1 MFDIFVFWTIL
12 GIWKSQIN
20 ALYLPAKKI
29 NYINFKHMSL
39 IIFMMILC
47 ALFDDHDKKPSRKKK
62 SYRRYKKD
70 NSWLD
75 NAWFHDHGQHI

>member
-1 MFDIFVFWTIL
+1 MTF
-12 GIWKSQIN
+12 
-20 ALYLPAKKI
+20 
-29 NYINFKHMSL
+29 

-47 ALFDDHDKKPSRKKK
+47 AIFDDHDKKPCRKKKK

-75 NAWFHDHGQHI
+75 NAWFHDHSQHI